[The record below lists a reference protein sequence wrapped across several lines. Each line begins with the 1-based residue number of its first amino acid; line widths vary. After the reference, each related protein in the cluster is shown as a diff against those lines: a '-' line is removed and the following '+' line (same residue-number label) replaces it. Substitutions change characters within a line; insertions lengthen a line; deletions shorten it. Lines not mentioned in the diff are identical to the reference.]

1 MSIQC
6 SRCINGCNDA
16 EWHWLKTGP
25 SQTGQLPGRIK
36 SELCDLSGLRI
47 DLISRLLS
55 LSRLYS
61 GILHSRSLALS
72 LSVSLCLS
80 LALSPFLHT
89 LSLSPPLSLSLSVL
103 SPFSLRSLSLSLSLC
118 LSLSLSLSLSSLSLS
133 LSFSLYLSL
142 SLSLPCRVVKRE
154 GAVPSMSLLSH
165 LSRKLGSFSD
175 FLDAL
180 PNPGKDPAAS
190 AKGATGQHECGALLD
205 EYCATPVVPSALRIL
220 HA

>member
-61 GILHSRSLALS
+61 GILHS
-72 LSVSLCLS
+72 
-80 LALSPFLHT
+80 
-89 LSLSPPLSLSLSVL
+89 
-103 SPFSLRSLSLSLSLC
+103 LSLSLSLAQSIPGIPNTRPVD
-118 LSLSLSLSLSSLSLS
+118 LQSSPPFHPNTAVAQARIAPESLQCTRPFLQRAVLPAPV
-133 LSFSLYLSL
+133 SFASVGNFGMNNTRTLQVPKGIYK
-142 SLSLPCRVVKRE
+142 RVD
-154 GAVPSMSLLSH
+154 GG
-165 LSRKLGSFSD
+165 SR
-175 FLDAL
+175 
-180 PNPGKDPAAS
+180 
-190 AKGATGQHECGALLD
+190 
-205 EYCATPVVPSALRIL
+205 
-220 HA
+220 